1 MATIKDV
8 ARRAN
13 VSTASV
19 SRVLTGHPATS
30 PEMRARV
37 LQAADELSFRPNS
50 VARSLRTTGTR
61 TVGLVISDLLNPFF
75 TELAR
80 AVEDTAR
87 AAGYSVIVG
96 NADEDPQQQDHYVRI
111 LLGRQ
116 VDGLIVVPTTETSPL
131 LREAADRGRK
141 LVLVDRPAPA
151 VHAPIVRADG
161 AAAITELVRHLADT
175 GRRDLAMVTGPA
187 RAGTARERLD
197 QFRTAVEQAGLHLR
211 PEHVVHGDFR
221 ADSGREAMA
230 RLLAAPTRPEAVF
243 VANGTMALGALQEL
257 AEHPDAPAIP
267 TDLAVAVFDDT
278 PWFALHRPS
287 LTAIAQPTTL
297 LGQRAMAML
306 LAALADQEVPDEH
319 YGCELVLRDSTAPA

>member
-37 LQAADELSFRPNS
+37 LKAADELNFRPNR
-50 VARSLRTTGTR
+50 VARSLRTTGTG
-61 TVGLVISDLLNPFF
+61 TIGLVVSDLLNPFF

-80 AVEDTAR
+80 AVEDAAR

-96 NADEDPQQQDHYVRI
+96 NADEDPEQQDHYVRI

-131 LREAADRGRK
+131 LREAAARGRK

-161 AAAITELVRHLADT
+161 GAAISELVRHLVAT
-175 GRRDLAMVTGPA
+175 GRRDLAMVTGPEH
-187 RAGTARERLD
+187 AGTARERLD
-197 QFRTAVEQAGLHLR
+197 QFRTAVENAGLLLR
-211 PEHVVHGDFR
+211 SENVVHGDFQ
-221 ADSGREAMA
+221 ADSGREAMG
-230 RLLAAPTRPEAVF
+230 RLLDAPSRPDAVF
-243 VANGTMALGALQEL
+243 IANGTMALGALHAM
-257 AEHPDAPAIP
+257 AEHADAPAIP

-287 LTAIAQPTTL
+287 LTAISQPTTL

-306 LAALADQEVPDEH
+306 LAALGEEDVSDEH
-319 YGCELVLRDSTAPA
+319 YECELVLRDSTGPS